1 VDSERTGI
9 SGMPLDLARIG
20 LTVTLAAASYYLVEL
35 PIRSGTTL
43 RGRVALPSAVAGVAA
58 VAVALVVATASATS
72 PSPAFAAPSPGVPI
86 TVKPPS
92 IPAPSTTAPMRLG
105 APPPMLAAP
114 SATNQPSA
122 PRVIGVVGDSVA
134 ASLVPGLEREA
145 GARGI
150 GVASAAI
157 AGCGAAGG
165 LLLDDQGQPF
175 SWSDDCERAVPIVQ
189 DEIVTKYHPELV
201 LWLSTWEMQDRVVGG
216 TRMRFGTPEGD
227 RELLHEM
234 EATLSRVT
242 ATGARLV
249 MLTPP
254 PPVLG
259 RNGPP
264 DPDRLA
270 KTAHLNRLIDLF
282 AYLHADRVEVVN
294 FAAIVCPNGVPC
306 PTEMDGMRLRPD
318 GAHFTE
324 QTSVWA
330 ASRLLAAVLD

>member
-1 VDSERTGI
+1 
-9 SGMPLDLARIG
+9 
-20 LTVTLAAASYYLVEL
+20 
-35 PIRSGTTL
+35 
-43 RGRVALPSAVAGVAA
+43 
-58 VAVALVVATASATS
+58 
-72 PSPAFAAPSPGVPI
+72 
-86 TVKPPS
+86 
-92 IPAPSTTAPMRLG
+92 
-105 APPPMLAAP
+105 MLAAP
-114 SATNQPSA
+114 AATNEPSA

-165 LLLDDQGQPF
+165 VLLDDQGQPF

-189 DEIVTKYHPELV
+189 DEITAKYHPELV
-201 LWLSTWEMQDRVVGG
+201 LWLSTWETQDRVIGG
-216 TRMRFGTPEGD
+216 NRMRFGTPEGD

-234 EATLSRVT
+234 EATLTRVT
-242 ATGARLV
+242 ANGARLV

-254 PPVLG
+254 PPVMG

-282 AYLHADRVEVVN
+282 AYLHADRVEVVD
-294 FAAIVCPNGVPC
+294 FAAIVCPNGVPV
-306 PTEMDGMRLRPD
+306 PDRDGRH
-318 GAHFTE
+318 A
-324 QTSVWA
+324 A
-330 ASRLLAAVLD
+330 ASRRCPLHRRDECVGGQPAPSGGARRADGPQAGTTVTGMPLTTAVPDTTSSCSSSARTLEFTPGRADATPSATPSRS